1 MNKKGFTILELLG
14 AILVISIGVLTAYG
28 VVQRILTYTIDSSD
42 RITAAYLAKEG
53 VEIVRNIRDTNWI
66 NNRDFDFGL
75 IDASC
80 LLGYWEIE
88 YDKLN
93 LNCCSSCDG
102 TNDFN
107 DLRFFKTDFSGYYS
121 YSFGGRD
128 SKFKRKITITS
139 IAANELKIVVE
150 VLWSKRG
157 QAHNIT
163 VQENI
168 YDWK

>member
-28 VVQRILTYTIDSSD
+28 VVQRIITYTIDSSD
-42 RITAAYLAKEG
+42 RIVAAYLVKEG

-66 NNRDFDFGL
+66 NNRDFDFGI

-88 YDKLN
+88 YNELN
-93 LNCCSSCDG
+93 LACCSSCDG
-102 TNDFN
+102 TDDFN
-107 DLRFFKTDFSGYYS
+107 DLRFLKVNASGYYS
-121 YSFGGRD
+121 YSFGGTN
-128 SKFKRKITITS
+128 SKFKRKITITPDGVDKLKVIVDVFWKKRTQISS
-139 IAANELKIVVE
+139 I
-150 VLWSKRG
+150 R
-157 QAHNIT
+157 